1 MTQKEAYAAQATP
14 LVVEEPRQVPNSG
27 EGAEFPLCDVFTWPC
42 LPQIK
47 NQLCCYGLVLLGQHQ
62 RALA

>member
-1 MTQKEAYAAQATP
+1 MQRKRHHWLSRNRGWCPKA
-14 LVVEEPRQVPNSG
+14 G
-27 EGAEFPLCDVFTWPC
+27 EGAEFPLGDVFTWPC